1 MSIIAGYNDSDW
13 TEGWS
18 AMLDGFSLFINSR
31 MEETLSKVRFWHR
44 ETFTKNSLKLFQPIS
59 LIPDP
64 KTLMRIEVRQSN
76 RKLLN
81 EPFTQCEE
89 VEKGSDRKYDFDKR
103 FKNDVNL
110 RRKWCGDVVVIY
122 LKAVLNHYA
131 VYELQ
136 SCRSECLINYLE
148 NECLCKPAV
157 FLATI
162 QFNYA
167 NYEFSDMHQIFEPQN
182 DLYFQGA
189 CLLCCTIDLLF
200 QLFQV
205 RKRF

>member
-31 MEETLSKVRFWHR
+31 MEETLSKVRFWNR
-44 ETFTKNSLKLFQPIS
+44 YTFTKKSFKLFQPIS

-64 KTLMRIEVRQSN
+64 KTLMRMEVRQSN
-76 RKLLN
+76 RKPLN

-89 VEKGSDRKYDFDKR
+89 VEKVGHKYDFEK
-103 FKNDVNL
+103 
-110 RRKWCGDVVVIY
+110 RKWCYDVSDVVVIY

-157 FLATI
+157 FPATI
-162 QFNYA
+162 QFDYA
-167 NYEFSDMHQIFEPQN
+167 NYESSDMHQIFEAQN
-182 DLYFQGA
+182 A
-189 CLLCCTIDLLF
+189 PICTFKEHVYCAAPLILSF
-200 QLFQV
+200 NYT
-205 RKRF
+205 R

>member
-1 MSIIAGYNDSDW
+1 M
-13 TEGWS
+13 
-18 AMLDGFSLFINSR
+18 
-31 MEETLSKVRFWHR
+31 R
-44 ETFTKNSLKLFQPIS
+44 ERLLKYSQPIS

-89 VEKGSDRKYDFDKR
+89 VEKGSGQNVFHNVYYDV
-103 FKNDVNL
+103 DVL
-110 RRKWCGDVVVIY
+110 ILID

-136 SCRSECLINYLE
+136 SCRSECLINFLE

-157 FLATI
+157 FPATI
-162 QFNYA
+162 QFDYA
-167 NYEFSDMHQIFEPQN
+167 NYESSDMHQIFEAQN
-182 DLYFQGA
+182 A
-189 CLLCCTIDLLF
+189 PICTFKEHVYCAAPLILSF
-200 QLFQV
+200 NYT
-205 RKRF
+205 R

>member
-31 MEETLSKVRFWHR
+31 MEETLSKVSFVRSV
-44 ETFTKNSLKLFQPIS
+44 KSLLKCSQPIS

-89 VEKGSDRKYDFDKR
+89 VEKGSGQNDFQNVY
-103 FKNDVNL
+103 NDV
-110 RRKWCGDVVVIY
+110 DVLILID

-136 SCRSECLINYLE
+136 SCRSECLINFLE

-157 FLATI
+157 FPATI
-162 QFNYA
+162 QFDYA
-167 NYEFSDMHQIFEPQN
+167 NYESSDMHQIFEAQN
-182 DLYFQGA
+182 A
-189 CLLCCTIDLLF
+189 PICTFKEHVYCAAPLILSF
-200 QLFQV
+200 NYT
-205 RKRF
+205 R

>member
-31 MEETLSKVRFWHR
+31 MEETLSK
-44 ETFTKNSLKLFQPIS
+44 PIS

-89 VEKGSDRKYDFDKR
+89 VEKG
-103 FKNDVNL
+103 
-110 RRKWCGDVVVIY
+110 
-122 LKAVLNHYA
+122 
-131 VYELQ
+131 
-136 SCRSECLINYLE
+136 
-148 NECLCKPAV
+148 
-157 FLATI
+157 TI
-162 QFNYA
+162 Q
-167 NYEFSDMHQIFEPQN
+167 I
-182 DLYFQGA
+182 
-189 CLLCCTIDLLF
+189 I
-200 QLFQV
+200 
-205 RKRF
+205 

>member
-44 ETFTKNSLKLFQPIS
+44 SQKRFWKVLKLSQPIS

-89 VEKGSDRKYDFDKR
+89 VEKGSGQKYDLDKR
-103 FKNDVNL
+103 FKKMWTYDVS
-110 RRKWCGDVVVIY
+110 DVVVIY

-157 FLATI
+157 FPATI
-162 QFNYA
+162 QFDYA
-167 NYEFSDMHQIFEPQN
+167 NYESSDMHQIFEAQN
-182 DLYFQGA
+182 A
-189 CLLCCTIDLLF
+189 PICTFKEHVYCATPLIF
-200 QLFQV
+200 SFNYTV
-205 RKRF
+205 